1 MNRLVFSIIVS
12 MFSAVLTGVSL
23 VYCLSDTPIHH
34 HETMPLL
41 RPIIFSALFYAL
53 VLNCIFYFMKRWGH
67 FYLKRQGLIVT
78 ICTFVITIIPICFLY
93 PYFTTDSRLLAGQY
107 MLSLLGEFAIIGF
120 TGTCLLKSRKDT
132 P

>member
-1 MNRLVFSIIVS
+1 MNRLVFSIIAS

-23 VYCLSDTPIHH
+23 AYCLSDTPIYH

-41 RPIIFSALFYAL
+41 WPIIFSALFYSL
-53 VLNCIFYFMKRWGH
+53 VLNCFFYFMKRWGH

-78 ICTFVITIIPICFLY
+78 ICTFIIAIIPICFLY
-93 PYFTTDSRLLAGQY
+93 SLFGADSQLLANQY
-107 MLSLLGEFAIIGF
+107 VFSVLGEFAIIGF